1 MKKHIGNIKTT
12 LLCRGTTDSAA
23 NKGCLIVNYRQSL
36 AFDRPYLSCKDHC
49 DRICLELLNIRNNF
63 LFRTRE

>member
-23 NKGCLIVNYRQSL
+23 NKSCLIVNYRQSL

-49 DRICLELLNIRNNF
+49 DRHSKQLSIPCSRVKV
-63 LFRTRE
+63 